1 MVTSVTQRGELESI
15 YSRYA
20 SDPRFEGL
28 RQEGINLVP
37 GRGPLN
43 PNIMLIGESPGA
55 VENANRMPFVG
66 RAGNNLTNIL
76 TDVGIDPYTVYMTN
90 VVKYWPRPE
99 VPGAKRYLSKDEIE
113 ASRAYLQEE
122 IDVVDPLI
130 VGLCGRFAVQAI
142 YPDKTEVFADHGDL
156 LDGRYVCLYHP
167 AVLSYD
173 KTKRQLLLEGYGK
186 LKNYL

>member
-1 MVTSVTQRGELESI
+1 MLSVTQREDLASL

-20 SDPRFEGL
+20 SDPKFEDL

-43 PNIMLIGESPGA
+43 PNIMLVGESPGA
-55 VENANRMPFVG
+55 IENANRQPFVG

-90 VVKYWPRPE
+90 VVKYWPRPS
-99 VPGAKRYLSKDEIE
+99 VPGAKRYLTKEEVE
-113 ASRAYLQEE
+113 ASREYLQEE
-122 IDVVDPLI
+122 IEIVDPLV
-130 VGLCGRFAVQAI
+130 VGLCGRFAIQAI
-142 YPDKTEVFADHGDL
+142 YPEKTEVFADHGDL
-156 LDGRYVCLYHP
+156 LDGRFVCLYHP

-173 KTKRQLLLEGYGK
+173 KTKKDLLLRGYGK
-186 LKNYL
+186 LATYI